1 MVGRLETATAV
12 YLLVDWRGGIPRFR
26 PQTGISCQVGSS
38 WQRVAPLSNVI
49 IIKLMFWTIIIMMMT
64 PRDDPVAD
72 LAESVGNALLV
83 FAERLRAAPEPTA
96 APDPTVGASHN
107 SAPEPDRS
115 RLGRTQAH
123 VLSVVEGA
131 GSDGLTAAEVSDKAG
146 TAATNTPRILRALE
160 ERRLV
165 TASDTRPT
173 VWRVRAEEF

>member
-1 MVGRLETATAV
+1 M
-12 YLLVDWRGGIPRFR
+12 
-26 PQTGISCQVGSS
+26 
-38 WQRVAPLSNVI
+38 
-49 IIKLMFWTIIIMMMT
+49 MMMT

-96 APDPTVGASHN
+96 DPDPDVAASQE
-107 SAPEPDRS
+107 SPSQPDRS
-115 RLGRTQAH
+115 RLGGTQAR
-123 VLSVVEGA
+123 VLSVVEAA

-146 TAATNTPRILRALE
+146 TAATNTPRILRALQ

-173 VWRVRAEEF
+173 VWRVRADEL